1 MISKHLVTMFDAGA
15 LALGALGALGAAAFL
30 AGLALGISMVA
41 AFLTGDFAAGAGLL
55 ATGGGAEAVALAG
68 AAALPGC
75 FMKVLK
81 TVLGKRWNFNPPT
94 RPMTLFSELKT

>member
-1 MISKHLVTMFDAGA
+1 MYFARNRRAVGQNSFPDPPHVVEKIRSS
-15 LALGALGALGAAAFL
+15 LGALGALGAAAFL

-41 AFLTGDFAAGAGLL
+41 AFLTGDLAAGAGLL
-55 ATGGGAEAVALAG
+55 ATGAGAGAEAEAAALAG

-81 TVLGKRWNFNPPT
+81 TVLGKR
-94 RPMTLFSELKT
+94 